1 MVTITD
7 ARSWYSQDDPV
18 HGFDHIVRV
27 YQLADK
33 IGRSEN
39 ADLEIVHA
47 AVLLHDARDSLTQG
61 GEVGRL
67 NHQHTSAF
75 FAEQVLASAGWQE
88 GRIQSVLHCIRA
100 HRFRDQSES
109 PHTIEAMVMFDA
121 DKLDAIGAVGVARA
135 IAYSIVAG
143 SPIYAEP
150 SRYFLETGKTETGE
164 SHSAYHEFIYKLS
177 KIKSLLYTS
186 TAMAIAEDRHQL
198 MVAYFTQLAAEYHG
212 SK

>member
-1 MVTITD
+1 MLTITD

-18 HGFDHIVRV
+18 HGFDHVVRV
-27 YQLADK
+27 YQLADQ
-33 IGRSEN
+33 IARSEN

-47 AVLLHDARDSLTQG
+47 AVLLHDARDSLTEG

-67 NHQHTSAF
+67 NHHHTSAQ
-75 FAEQVLASAGWQE
+75 FAQQVLATAGWQE
-88 GRIQSVLHCIRA
+88 DRIQSVLHCIRA

-109 PHTIEAMVMFDA
+109 PQTIEAMVMFDA

-135 IAYSIVAG
+135 IAYSVVAG
-143 SPIYAEP
+143 LPIYAEP
-150 SRYFLETGKTETGE
+150 SVHFVETGRTETGE

-177 KIKSLLYTS
+177 KIKPLLYTS
-186 TAMAIAEDRHQL
+186 TALAIAEDRHEL
-198 MVAYFTQLAAEYHG
+198 MVAYFTQLAAEYQG